1 MSENKIVELAKEQAL
16 VLDCGKSLKSIKTAY
31 TTYGK
36 LNAAKD
42 NAILICHAL
51 TGDQYVASNHP
62 ITKKEGWWS
71 YIVGPC
77 LLYTSDAADD
87 MFRVYLGG
95 RRIIKKSFFKQKTA
109 YEMT

>member
-51 TGDQYVASNHP
+51 TGDQYVASNHQLQ
-62 ITKKEGWWS
+62 KKRDGGH
-71 YIVGPC
+71 I
-77 LLYTSDAADD
+77 LLVLKNQLIQIN
-87 MFRVYLGG
+87 FL
-95 RRIIKKSFFKQKTA
+95 
-109 YEMT
+109 